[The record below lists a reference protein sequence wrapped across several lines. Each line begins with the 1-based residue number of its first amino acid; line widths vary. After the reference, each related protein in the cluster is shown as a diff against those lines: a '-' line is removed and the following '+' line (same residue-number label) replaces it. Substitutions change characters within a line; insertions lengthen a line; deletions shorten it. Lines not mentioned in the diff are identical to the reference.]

1 MDSKFLKIYNVV
13 MESLVPKRNA
23 DDETKEQFSE
33 DFSSILTKII
43 NDIKNDFSDVKGI
56 EFIRYERVY

>member
-56 EFIRYERVY
+56 EKV

>member
-1 MDSKFLKIYNVV
+1 
-13 MESLVPKRNA
+13 MESFVPKRNA

-56 EFIRYERVY
+56 EKKFIFIKK

>member
-13 MESLVPKRNA
+13 IESLVPKRNA

-43 NDIKNDFSDVKGI
+43 NDIKK
-56 EFIRYERVY
+56 